1 VRKNRAGVAVDPAIL
16 VPHSAMLTSF
26 QSPRGRGHWLLP
38 VAVSLVIALAFVGT
52 TAPACAQD
60 DDPERIKWARQI
72 AFLQGLL
79 AREPSLPNHYMRL
92 AQAYARLGMEQEVL
106 RYAQESVSRGG
117 SALAVDILVGDFYS
131 DQERYDDAIAR
142 YLRVLDVAPQQAH
155 VLTQVWLILQRDRQ
169 ERLGLRIRVEDL
181 ASRMNNA
188 GYYVS
193 SGRPSGDR
201 QSARARIAEG
211 NRFLNGNDVRSAIQ
225 AYKRAAD
232 DDPWNADIYRGLG
245 VAYARQSDFVRAIGA
260 YHLYLALA
268 SPGTPDVPKVRQI
281 IIDYYRRAR

>member
-1 VRKNRAGVAVDPAIL
+1 
-16 VPHSAMLTSF
+16 MLTLSE
-26 QSPRGRGHWLLP
+26 SPRSRRPLVVVALL
-38 VAVSLVIALAFVGT
+38 VAATLMLSVS
-52 TAPACAQD
+52 PASAQD
-60 DDPERIKWARQI
+60 DADPERLKWTRQI
-72 AFLQGLL
+72 GYLQGLL
-79 AREPSLPNHYMRL
+79 IKEPSLPNHYMRL
-92 AQAYARLGMEQEVL
+92 AQAYARLGMETEVL
-106 RYAQESVSRGG
+106 SFSQEAVSRGG

-131 DQERYDDAIAR
+131 DQERYDEAIGR

-155 VLTQVWLILQRDRQ
+155 VLTQVWLILQRDRA
-169 ERLGLRIRVEDL
+169 ERLGLQVRVDDL
-181 ASRMNNA
+181 SARLNNA

-193 SGRPSGDR
+193 SGRPTSDR

-211 NRFLNGNDVRSAIQ
+211 NRFLNGNDVRAAIQ

-245 VAYARQSDFVRAIGA
+245 VAYARQSDYVRAIGA